1 MVRVNIPSSPH
12 YLEDIEAA
20 LACDINGVVIPKL
33 ETTDQLYPV
42 NKWIELL
49 DKNLHEYNQDSSLKG
64 SNL

>member
-33 ETTDQLYPV
+33 ETTDELYPV

-49 DKNLHEYNQDSSLKG
+49 DKKSTRVQPRFIIEG
-64 SNL
+64 I